1 MSGFLTGSY
10 SDKLGITDF
19 EMWVQKE
26 TGILIKYFGYDE
38 DGQLVDSLIT
48 NDFVL
53 NGDVDLDYDV
63 QQEIAGLELY
73 DLDAELEAI
82 RNQSTQE

>member
-1 MSGFLTGSY
+1 MCIRDS
-10 SDKLGITDF
+10 
-19 EMWVQKE
+19 
-26 TGILIKYFGYDE
+26 FGYDE

-73 DLDAELEAI
+73 DLNAELEAI
-82 RNQSTQE
+82 RNQNNSVQ

>member
-1 MSGFLTGSY
+1 
-10 SDKLGITDF
+10 
-19 EMWVQKE
+19 MWVQKE

-73 DLDAELEAI
+73 DLNAELEAI
-82 RNQSTQE
+82 RNQNNSVQ